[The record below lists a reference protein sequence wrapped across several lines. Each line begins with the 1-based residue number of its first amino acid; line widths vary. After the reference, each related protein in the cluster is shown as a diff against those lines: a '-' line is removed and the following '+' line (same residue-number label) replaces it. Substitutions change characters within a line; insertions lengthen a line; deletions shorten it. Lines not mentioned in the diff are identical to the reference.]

1 MWRWLNGLRH
11 RYMLL
16 QHCHTGSS
24 LVKFLKIFCKGI
36 TGFILLARERWFCTL
51 PSSHSSKSAGERSG
65 PTDTFRGES
74 HGIFVRQGNVAEWS
88 KALVVYTCHI
98 TFSSLGKAKVYCLAN
113 KREAMS
119 FYKERNYP
127 NSLPQ
132 NSSCSWGVVG
142 KASDSW
148 VRRFKSIRSQ
158 KLFSSFFSLQLC
170 HLLVHNLFKQSKVTL
185 KLILHL
191 IYVWQK
197 FWREKNFKWN
207 AWESK
212 QDLSTQ
218 FPMHFSA
225 GSNWFRD

>member
-1 MWRWLNGLRH
+1 MFGESMVRLFS
-11 RYMLL
+11 LL
-16 QHCHTGSS
+16 QIRRAQPDKRT
-24 LVKFLKIFCKGI
+24 LCKG
-36 TGFILLARERWFCTL
+36 GPALILLARERWFCTL

-65 PTDTFRGES
+65 PTGTLKLES

-127 NSLPQ
+127 NRLPQ

-142 KASDSW
+142 KASDSQ
-148 VRRFKSIRSQ
+148 VRGWRFKSIRSQ

-170 HLLVHNLFKQSKVTL
+170 HLLVHNLF
-185 KLILHL
+185 
-191 IYVWQK
+191 
-197 FWREKNFKWN
+197 
-207 AWESK
+207 
-212 QDLSTQ
+212 
-218 FPMHFSA
+218 
-225 GSNWFRD
+225 

>member
-1 MWRWLNGLRH
+1 
-11 RYMLL
+11 MLL

-51 PSSHSSKSAGERSG
+51 PSSHSSKSVGERSG
-65 PTDTFRGES
+65 TTGTFRGES

-132 NSSCSWGVVG
+132 NSSCSCGVVG
-142 KASDSW
+142 KASDSR
-148 VRRFKSIRSQ
+148 VRGWRFKSIRSQ
-158 KLFSSFFSLQLC
+158 KLFFIFFFTPIMPF
-170 HLLVHNLFKQSKVTL
+170 VG
-185 KLILHL
+185 
-191 IYVWQK
+191 
-197 FWREKNFKWN
+197 
-207 AWESK
+207 A
-212 QDLSTQ
+212 
-218 FPMHFSA
+218 
-225 GSNWFRD
+225 